1 VLFGIDAPALP
12 AARSDRCTACQA
24 RGNTRVACGV
34 RHRPHHATR
43 GDTAA
48 RRGGGGCSIKYYYH
62 DLPRPRL
69 GAVRAAREGGV
80 GAHAR
85 RRGGGPIA
93 CHASA
98 TVAPV
103 GRARR
108 PHAQQRCR
116 RSALF
121 FCVRS
126 LSHRSRSAMEQ
137 INNAKQCL
145 KATYKVMTT
154 DPPRTLRWL
163 STGSGILLI
172 LGGLSGALNP
182 FSIIHP
188 LSMIISVYNVL
199 FGVLIVLTE
208 LKTFPII
215 KTFQKRVDVYFHL
228 LSVPRGKGGFYCFI
242 GFLAFFSS
250 TDDSQTLSRICVL
263 IVSVV
268 GVLHLLACKR
278 CGGKKHAWTRRSS
291 NPPEGSCSF

>member
-1 VLFGIDAPALP
+1 
-12 AARSDRCTACQA
+12 
-24 RGNTRVACGV
+24 
-34 RHRPHHATR
+34 
-43 GDTAA
+43 
-48 RRGGGGCSIKYYYH
+48 
-62 DLPRPRL
+62 
-69 GAVRAAREGGV
+69 
-80 GAHAR
+80 
-85 RRGGGPIA
+85 
-93 CHASA
+93 
-98 TVAPV
+98 
-103 GRARR
+103 
-108 PHAQQRCR
+108 
-116 RSALF
+116 
-121 FCVRS
+121 
-126 LSHRSRSAMEQ
+126 MEQ
-137 INNAKQCL
+137 VKNAKECIMS
-145 KATYKVMTT
+145 TYKVMST

-278 CGGKKHAWTRRSS
+278 CGGECTHAQRAIFCQVLAPRSSHISFPQSAAPQLQVRARMCRCRRQRRSS
-291 NPPEGSCSF
+291 RTQSRALVEAVHPAAKAPGLA